1 MSKELFKIV
10 QRVATEEEY
19 RAEFMADPRKSL
31 SELGVSAEMVERLVP
46 ALVAALAAGPVVLNK
61 IDPDL
66 LLSPMMS
73 WR

>member
-19 RAEFMADPRKSL
+19 RAEFMADPRKCL
-31 SELGVSAEMVERLVP
+31 SGLGVSAEMVERLVP

>member
-1 MSKELFKIV
+1 MSKELLQVV
-10 QRVATEEEY
+10 QQLATDEEF
-19 RAEFMADPRKSL
+19 RAEFMADPRKRL

-66 LLSPMMS
+66 ILSPMLS

>member
-1 MSKELFKIV
+1 MSKELLEIV
-10 QRVATEEEY
+10 QRVASEEEH
-19 RAEFMADPRKSL
+19 RAEFMADPRKYL
-31 SELGVSAEMVERLVP
+31 SDLGVSAEMVERLVP

-66 LLSPMMS
+66 IFYPMMS